1 VDAMMKSVKTAIIA
15 GAALIA
21 FGSLCVTQGR
31 AAGGPDP
38 VRLGSGSIRQYH
50 WWVNVYRG
58 HTRKVPCID
67 INLVDRA
74 GETPVEGEVG
84 ETSCRSTVPLPNALA
99 VVDELDHP
107 KFTVLAMGFPK
118 DARTVT
124 LEFNGRLRQRTVPLE
139 LLSPVK
145 ARKAGLQPFRYFT
158 LAFLGDSC
166 LSRFITHDARGRTLF
181 DGGRMHCHA

>member
-1 VDAMMKSVKTAIIA
+1 MTNSLKTAIVA
-15 GAALIA
+15 GGATLIA

-58 HTRKVPCID
+58 KTRKVPCID

-74 GETPVEGEVG
+74 GETPIEGEVG
-84 ETSCRSTVPLPNALA
+84 ETSCRSTSPLPNALA
-99 VVDELDHP
+99 VVDELDRP
-107 KFTVLAMGFPK
+107 KFTVLAMGFPNN
-118 DARTVT
+118 ARSVT
-124 LEFNGRLRQRTVPLE
+124 LEFNGRLRKRTVPLE

-145 ARKAGLQPFRYFT
+145 AQKAGLRSFRYVTF
-158 LAFLGDSC
+158 AFLGDSC
-166 LSRFITHDARGRTLF
+166 LSRFVTHDARGRTVF
-181 DGGRMHCHA
+181 DGERMHCQA